1 MALKEAV
8 GRVHVPMPRAQAWE
22 KLRDMTL
29 ADNYVPGVKAVRMDT
44 AQREGVGASRTVFM
58 ENGTEMQETV
68 EEWTDGH
75 GFLIRLH
82 KGDKVAMPIFKRFYF
97 RYRIDDAKNEDG
109 SEGTVFLPAMIY
121 ETRFGPIGA
130 LLGLAIHK
138 AFLGAVHDIGLAMRE
153 YYMTGNKV
161 TPERLKQL
169 KEEENA

>member
-1 MALKEAV
+1 MF
-8 GRVHVPMPRAQAWE
+8 
-22 KLRDMTL
+22 
-29 ADNYVPGVKAVRMDT
+29 
-44 AQREGVGASRTVFM
+44 S
-58 ENGTEMQETV
+58 
-68 EEWTDGH
+68 
-75 GFLIRLH
+75 
-82 KGDKVAMPIFKRFYF
+82 
-97 RYRIDDAKNEDG
+97 
-109 SEGTVFLPAMIY
+109 PAMIY